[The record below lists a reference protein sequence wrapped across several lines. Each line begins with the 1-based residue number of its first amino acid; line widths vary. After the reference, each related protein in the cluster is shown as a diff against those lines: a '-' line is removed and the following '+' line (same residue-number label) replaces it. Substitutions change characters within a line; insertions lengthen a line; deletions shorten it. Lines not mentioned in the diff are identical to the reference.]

1 MILAF
6 LISNFDLN
14 KKLFQRFSYV
24 EKQISSFNKR
34 INQLKFYKNKFSTFS
49 NDTLTICILAL
60 RVEFQK
66 EVPDD
71 PLTTGD
77 GTFDTTSSGIK
88 GTFDYKP
95 PYDSSYFSSILEFS
109 KNYFLSATYHR
120 IKFKYSISPIV
131 KVPHKI
137 RYYGDLGFFAQ
148 GITSFFRDAIR
159 SADQVGIFSNTNLA
173 YCNPQ
178 PNELIFRR
186 IVIFYAGSAY
196 QTDVNGDTPYD
207 LPALT
212 IFAGALDYYLGQ
224 PYIVVNNG
232 NDTIYDA
239 TLIPQT
245 LRQDGLNI
253 GLQGTAVH
261 ELNHLI
267 FFVDDLYDYSGLGTG
282 AGYFDLM
289 AVGGYGGDIDN
300 IPEGYLPTL
309 PGAYT
314 KIYMDSIL
322 NLICPSCQRIIMPN
336 EITKIQPSKNEQ
348 TFNILPSSFYPQFY
362 KIEFDNK
369 EYLLIEFRKREKVE
383 DKKVNFIY
391 NSDSSLIFGIYDEEW
406 DYALPGEG
414 ILIWHVDGNIIDSLG
429 PDFQSNRPMGVVL
442 IEADGV
448 PDFQYFIKFPEGWKG
463 SKYDPF
469 YKGNRDRI
477 DDYTYPSIKSN
488 ENKLTGFEIY
498 DISSVSN
505 IMSFKVKNEK
515 LSKIYFGNE
524 NYKFQRQF
532 FNLKDSLIIALFD
545 GHIDTIDEN
554 TNSVRIY
561 SELYLFKKNGQS
573 YYNQPLIKTF
583 IQFRDFT
590 FYPYLFK
597 YPPIIEDFDNNGT
610 YEVYLAGTDGNLYS
624 FLITSSFSNNWT
636 KNVNFPIRSCL
647 RKLKNYILFG
657 TDEGKL
663 ILFNPINQTIYKSV
677 YLNFP
682 ISTCFLI
689 KNDIIYLQGIDGTFY
704 IIDSE
709 LNILKSKELE
719 ILPNPIEI
727 IPIVLKDRIF
737 TATNNYLWIL
747 DKNLDVLNQV
757 RLKNKPI
764 ALSYFQNGILV
775 ITNDGIY
782 KYDFNGA
789 LMGFI
794 NEKTAFALSSD
805 TNIIFN
811 SFIFNYSKGFN
822 EVYPIIR
829 DSIFAYSDIKN
840 NIYFWSLTSNN
851 PLFYSFLNYNE
862 ISDFPTVKRINILVY
877 PNPINR
883 NQKFTIRFYADEI
896 KNYKMRI
903 FDFSGRIVLERE
915 FEVKLKGI
923 NEITID
929 NNLKSGA
936 YIVDVEGQKTKFY
949 VK

>member
-1 MILAF
+1 M
-6 LISNFDLN
+6 
-14 KKLFQRFSYV
+14 
-24 EKQISSFNKR
+24 
-34 INQLKFYKNKFSTFS
+34 
-49 NDTLTICILAL
+49 
-60 RVEFQK
+60 
-66 EVPDD
+66 
-71 PLTTGD
+71 
-77 GTFDTTSSGIK
+77 
-88 GTFDYKP
+88 
-95 PYDSSYFSSILEFS
+95 
-109 KNYFLSATYHR
+109 
-120 IKFKYSISPIV
+120 
-131 KVPHKI
+131 
-137 RYYGDLGFFAQ
+137 
-148 GITSFFRDAIR
+148 
-159 SADQVGIFSNTNLA
+159 
-173 YCNPQ
+173 
-178 PNELIFRR
+178 
-186 IVIFYAGSAY
+186 
-196 QTDVNGDTPYD
+196 
-207 LPALT
+207 
-212 IFAGALDYYLGQ
+212 
-224 PYIVVNNG
+224 
-232 NDTIYDA
+232 
-239 TLIPQT
+239 
-245 LRQDGLNI
+245 
-253 GLQGTAVH
+253 
-261 ELNHLI
+261 
-267 FFVDDLYDYSGLGTG
+267 
-282 AGYFDLM
+282 
-289 AVGGYGGDIDN
+289 
-300 IPEGYLPTL
+300 
-309 PGAYT
+309 
-314 KIYMDSIL
+314 
-322 NLICPSCQRIIMPN
+322 
-336 EITKIQPSKNEQ
+336 
-348 TFNILPSSFYPQFY
+348 
-362 KIEFDNK
+362 
-369 EYLLIEFRKREKVE
+369 
-383 DKKVNFIY
+383 
-391 NSDSSLIFGIYDEEW
+391 
-406 DYALPGEG
+406 
-414 ILIWHVDGNIIDSLG
+414 
-429 PDFQSNRPMGVVL
+429 
-442 IEADGV
+442 
-448 PDFQYFIKFPEGWKG
+448 
-463 SKYDPF
+463 
-469 YKGNRDRI
+469 
-477 DDYTYPSIKSN
+477 
-488 ENKLTGFEIY
+488 
-498 DISSVSN
+498 
-505 IMSFKVKNEK
+505 
-515 LSKIYFGNE
+515 
-524 NYKFQRQF
+524 
-532 FNLKDSLIIALFD
+532 
-545 GHIDTIDEN
+545 
-554 TNSVRIY
+554 
-561 SELYLFKKNGQS
+561 
-573 YYNQPLIKTF
+573 
-583 IQFRDFT
+583 
-590 FYPYLFK
+590 
-597 YPPIIEDFDNNGT
+597 
-610 YEVYLAGTDGNLYS
+610 
-624 FLITSSFSNNWT
+624 ITSSFSNNWT

-896 KNYKMRI
+896 KNYKIRI

-915 FEVKLKGI
+915 LEVKLKGI

-936 YIVDVEGQKTKFY
+936 YIVDIEGQKTKFY